1 MSNEEILSK
10 LKLVEGKLQQLI
22 SEHSSLKKE
31 LKASIEEN
39 VNLRNSIERQNQDL
53 KNFQNQDKISKIVSS
68 IAEDTQKNT
77 ELKLKIN
84 EYIKEIDKCIAH
96 LSE

>member
-10 LKLVEGKLQQLI
+10 LKLVESKLQQLI
-22 SEHSSLKKE
+22 TEHSSLKKE

-39 VNLRNSIERQNQDL
+39 IALKESIQRQNQDL

-68 IAEDTQKNT
+68 MAEDTQKNT